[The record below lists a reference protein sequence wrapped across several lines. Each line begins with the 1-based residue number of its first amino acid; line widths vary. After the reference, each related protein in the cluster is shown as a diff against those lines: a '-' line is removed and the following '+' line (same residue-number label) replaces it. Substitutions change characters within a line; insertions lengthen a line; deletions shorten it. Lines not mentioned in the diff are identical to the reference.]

1 MFGRFACLSKTFDW
15 KIWSCKLKTRHRLLM
30 EHFIIFCCLPLKD
43 LWTKGQFNLTSA
55 NFMAAKKA
63 VTALWGKKK
72 KNKTTNK
79 KTTTKQNQEQ
89 ESTSE
94 NRSGPHV
101 VFSSTDTHTHTS
113 CLGYISF
120 KNSLWKK
127 IQAIGATSAFSK
139 VDWNTE
145 LSLYLRVWF
154 EVPTCIKL
162 ILLLWALNGIS
173 ANSPGY
179 LTEMSREM

>member
-1 MFGRFACLSKTFDW
+1 MIQVGIRPQY
-15 KIWSCKLKTRHRLLM
+15 LLLNPLGLPGISFQ
-30 EHFIIFCCLPLKD
+30 EVFC
-43 LWTKGQFNLTSA
+43 SS
-55 NFMAAKKA
+55 
-63 VTALWGKKK
+63 KKK
-72 KNKTTNK
+72 KPNNK

-139 VDWNTE
+139 VDWDTE

-173 ANSPGY
+173 ANSPEY